1 MYSSFAKYHPLVN
14 FLFFSLVLLCTMF
27 IMHPICLLIS
37 LISSFTYSIVL
48 KGKKA
53 IRDNLLYML
62 PMLLLAALVNP
73 AFNHEG
79 TTIIMYFKNGNPLT
93 LESIIYGFAAATLMV
108 SVICWFTCYNV
119 IMTTDKFVYLFG
131 TIIPSLSLVLSMTL
145 RFVPRFKEQMKVI
158 SNAQKCIGR
167 DISNGSL
174 FNRLKNGIKI
184 ISIMITWSLENA
196 VETADSMKCRG
207 YGLPGRTAY
216 SIYTLDKR
224 DKKALLFISLI
235 GLYVII
241 GAFLGK
247 FYWRYFP
254 NMKGVLITP
263 LSSSVF
269 IAYFILCMIP
279 VYIEKMEDRRWRLSQ
294 SKI

>member
-14 FLFFSLVLLCTMF
+14 FLFFTLVLLCTMF

-37 LISSFTYSIVL
+37 LVSSFTYSIIL

-53 IRDNLLYML
+53 IRFNLLYML

-79 TTIIMYFKNGNPLT
+79 TTILMYFKNGNPLT
-93 LESIIYGFAAATLMV
+93 LESILYGFAAATLMV

-145 RFVPRFKEQMKVI
+145 RFVPRFKEQIKVI

-167 DISNGSL
+167 DISNGNVFS
-174 FNRLKNGIKI
+174 RLKNGIKI

-216 SIYTLDKR
+216 SIYTLDRR
-224 DKKALLFISLI
+224 DKKALLFL
-235 GLYVII
+235 GVMGVYVIV

-254 NMKGVLITP
+254 NIKGVFITP
-263 LSSSVF
+263 LGSSVF
-269 IAYFILCMIP
+269 IAYFILCMVP